1 MADLAPPHRLVRVLP
16 PIVHLE
22 NGTEEAKSE
31 CGRLDVVRQRT
42 LSRSL
47 PVTSI
52 KNGQRP
58 SWCQLV
64 PELRMLRHQLFK
76 MIAPVVA
83 FGWRA
88 GMISMESLILAQ
100 DERWRRA

>member
-1 MADLAPPHRLVRVLP
+1 MADLAPPHHLVRVPP

-31 CGRLDVVRQRT
+31 CGRLGWVRQRT
-42 LSRSL
+42 EARSL

-64 PELRMLRHQLFK
+64 LELRMLRHQLFK
-76 MIAPVVA
+76 LIAPAVA
-83 FGWRA
+83 LGRWA
-88 GMISMESLILAQ
+88 SMISMESLILAQ